1 MNNTESKIDDVAV
14 FFDFENIVYA
24 LRNGYN
30 INANFED
37 LMDKCKEYGR
47 VVVAH
52 VFADWN
58 RHSPSMTTALMSNG
72 FDPVYVPT
80 FYTDEDGA
88 KTPRKNAVDMYMAI
102 DAMDTLHNRKSV
114 DTFILLTGDSDFV
127 PLVNAIRREGNH
139 VLAMG
144 VDGAVSSNLA
154 QAVDEFIFYSQLSD
168 LPNSRGKIRPKDI
181 YEGLV
186 QSVKRLHKQKKAALL
201 PNVKMMMAE
210 LLGGFDEKKH
220 SDSKG
225 RRFQKF
231 KEFVQ
236 EAERKGLVKLHS
248 SGSVNEIFLPNQPEP
263 KSPVSKPIRSKSDR
277 AAEKEKEKEVQVEK
291 VEKVENVEG
300 LSVSPTPE
308 PLEINK
314 KDGLTL
320 EVALQL
326 LVNSV
331 HKAQSKKKSLRAS
344 SIKGIMS
351 AEINGFDE
359 KTLIMPEGMEPFQRF
374 SEFTHAAAEQG
385 LVVIK
390 GESTRQEIH
399 PVKKASKKGAAE
411 AEEAE
416 SKPKKE
422 KASKQESASP
432 SKTTAIADAVLDSA
446 TLPEDYD
453 ARRLIVD
460 ALESFNNYP
469 ASFLQVE
476 SYCRNVRNKREADL
490 SSTKIRSLM
499 TEATRTLHLLKR
511 TSPPGSSPA
520 LYEYESNDDM
530 VAQFLGIPAES
541 LNAAPQAAA
550 TEEEEGEGEEAGLA
564 FELETN
570 GYSQL
575 DPNESVKDVEIAA
588 PVFEVAPEAV
598 EEPAV
603 ETGADEAETAEVE
616 AVAEIADSTA
626 SKESEENEAGEPVEV
641 EAEAAEESPQAEA
654 EAMAEEA
661 VEDQANE
668 EPEPVETEPEPE
680 SSELTIAQA
689 YRLLL
694 SVVSNAN
701 EEGKSRKI
709 RSIKTQMTKANPE
722 FSETKLLNKN
732 GAPFKRFVDFI
743 RLAEEEG
750 IVNVSGKGA
759 TIEISL
765 VE

>member
-1 MNNTESKIDDVAV
+1 MNNTERKIDDVAV

-168 LPNSRGKIRPKDI
+168 LPNSRGKTRPKNI

-248 SGSVNEIFLPNQPEP
+248 SGSVNEIFLPNQAEP
-263 KSPVSKPIRSKSDR
+263 KSAVNKPIRTKSDR
-277 AAEKEKEKEVQVEK
+277 STEKDREKETQVEK
-291 VEKVENVEG
+291 VEKIEKVEKVEKIEKTASIEG

-374 SEFTHAAAEQG
+374 SEFTHTAAEQG
-385 LVVIK
+385 LVAIK

-399 PVKKASKKGAAE
+399 PVKSASKKGAAKADE
-411 AEEAE
+411 A
-416 SKPKKE
+416 KPKKG
-422 KASKQESASP
+422 KASKKEAGATSEP
-432 SKTTAIADAVLDSA
+432 TTISDAVLDTA
-446 TLPEDYD
+446 TLPEDYE

-460 ALESFNNYP
+460 ALEAFNNYP

-476 SYCRNVRNKREADL
+476 SYCRNVRNKRDADL

-520 LYEYESNDDM
+520 LYEYESNTEM
-530 VAQFLGIPAES
+530 VAQFLGIPADS
-541 LNAAPQAAA
+541 VGGSTD
-550 TEEEEGEGEEAGLA
+550 TEVTEDGEAEGTELA

-570 GYSQL
+570 GYNQL
-575 DPNESVKDVEIAA
+575 DPNETVKDVEIAA

-598 EEPAV
+598 EAEA
-603 ETGADEAETAEVE
+603 AETA
-616 AVAEIADSTA
+616 T
-626 SKESEENEAGEPVEV
+626 EEKV
-641 EAEAAEESPQAEA
+641 EAEADTESVVEEQTEA
-654 EAMAEEA
+654 KTETESGASEA
-661 VEDQANE
+661 VEESAPEAEKEVEDKAE
-668 EPEPVETEPEPE
+668 ETEPE

-689 YRLLL
+689 YRLLF
-694 SVVSNAN
+694 SVVAKAN
-701 EEGKSRKI
+701 EEGRSRKL

-722 FSETKLLNKN
+722 FSESKLLNKN
-732 GAPFKRFVDFI
+732 GTPFKRFVDFI

-759 TIEISL
+759 KIEISL